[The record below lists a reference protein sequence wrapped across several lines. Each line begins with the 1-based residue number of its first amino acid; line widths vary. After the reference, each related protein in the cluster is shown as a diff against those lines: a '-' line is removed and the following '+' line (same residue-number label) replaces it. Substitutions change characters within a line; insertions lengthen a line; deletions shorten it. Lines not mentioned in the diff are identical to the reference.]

1 MLRSLLRGLRG
12 CVGHGL
18 LRVGAVKIAEFAAGL
33 PWVSVY
39 FTISAMHP
47 PRHMLCAAVCLSGFA
62 GILHGGA
69 VLKDVDFSHTADV
82 GYGNEVC
89 VLGSHPLLG
98 GNDPLKAVKLV
109 WSTGNV
115 WRGKIALPAGE
126 SLAYKFISRPF
137 DAASWTN
144 ASTYTNLSGV
154 LNATTP
160 SHVDA
165 PWSGK
170 TVFLH
175 STWSQAY
182 IQFRDLTAGSG
193 WTQSAMRR
201 VGQGRNDG
209 ESLFRIDGVAANG
222 AEMEFV
228 FTDGNNN
235 WLNAPAPPSHTAQGA
250 APAVPVPYQGLVAP
264 YNFRTRLDVFFVQD
278 QQVFNYKPP
287 ASVGAP
293 RTEWRQIGSTVAG
306 IPGRSIGI
314 HLPRGYDTNAW
325 KKFPVLYLHD
335 GQNVFFPGGDFG
347 TWDADR
353 IADYETSQGRMRE
366 CIIVAV
372 NNDGGNRLK
381 EYLPDGE
388 TLVYSGTTY
397 NGAASKYLQF
407 LLDNVVPTLDYNFRT
422 LGDAANTLTAG
433 SSMGGLVSDYIG
445 HQKSDRFG
453 GLGIFS
459 PAYWAAPVY
468 MGGRTIGML
477 PLRRYLYMGTAEAS
491 AGNASSDI
499 YWQGALDAW
508 NKFMNAGHAANRDLM
523 FEGGAGAPHKEPAWS
538 ARLPA
543 FFAFAL
549 DPWREANTLA
559 LAHFPPTLRLEAG
572 TNSSAATLLRR
583 ELFGFRQ
590 YLLTGTN
597 LAAWQTNALPASADA
612 WSEAAESVALDSAP
626 KMFWRLQT
634 NPAQ

>member
-1 MLRSLLRGLRG
+1 
-12 CVGHGL
+12 
-18 LRVGAVKIAEFAAGL
+18 
-33 PWVSVY
+33 
-39 FTISAMHP
+39 
-47 PRHMLCAAVCLSGFA
+47 MLCAALCLSGFA
-62 GILHGGA
+62 GVLHGGA
-69 VLKDVDFSHTADV
+69 VLKDVDFAHTADV

-98 GNDPLKAVKLV
+98 GNDPLKAIKLV
-109 WSTGNV
+109 WSDGNV

-126 SLAYKFISRPF
+126 SLNYKFISRPF
-137 DAASWTN
+137 DGASWTN
-144 ASTYTNLSGV
+144 ASAYTNLTGGLTV
-154 LNATTP
+154 TAP
-160 SHVDA
+160 SHVNA

-175 STWSQAY
+175 SAWNQAS
-182 IQFRDLTAGSG
+182 IVFRDLTANGA
-193 WTQSAMRR
+193 WTQLAMRR
-201 VGQGRNDG
+201 VGQGRNAG
-209 ESLFRIDGVAANG
+209 ESLFRADGIAANG

-228 FTDGNNN
+228 FTDGTN
-235 WLNAPAPPSHTAQGA
+235 WINAPAPPSNTAQGS

-264 YNFRTRLDVFFVQD
+264 HNFRTRLDVFFVQD

-293 RTEWRQIGSTVAG
+293 RIEWREVGSSVAG
-306 IPGRSIGI
+306 IPGRWIGI

-325 KKFPVLYLHD
+325 KKYPVLYMHD
-335 GQNVFFPGGDFG
+335 GQNVFFPGGTYG

-372 NNDGGNRLK
+372 NNDGANRLK
-381 EYLPDGE
+381 EYLPDGD
-388 TLVYSGTTY
+388 TLDYSGTIY
-397 NGAASKYLQF
+397 IGAASKYLQF
-407 LLDNVVPTLDYNFRT
+407 LLNNVMPTLDYNFRT

-468 MGGRTIGML
+468 MGGRTIGKL

-491 AGNASSDI
+491 AGNASSDV
-499 YWQGALDAW
+499 YWQGALNAW
-508 NKFMNAGHAANRDLM
+508 NAFMNAGHAANRDLV
-523 FEGGAGAPHKEPAWS
+523 FEGGAGAAHNEPAWS

-543 FFAFAL
+543 FYAFAL

-559 LAHFPPTLRLEAG
+559 LEHFPPTLRLEAG

-590 YLLTGTN
+590 NLLTGTN
-597 LAAWQTNALPASADA
+597 LAWWQTNALTPGVDA
-612 WSEAAESVALDSAP
+612 WSETAEGVTLDSAP
-626 KMFWRLQT
+626 KRFWRLQT
-634 NPAQ
+634 NLAQ